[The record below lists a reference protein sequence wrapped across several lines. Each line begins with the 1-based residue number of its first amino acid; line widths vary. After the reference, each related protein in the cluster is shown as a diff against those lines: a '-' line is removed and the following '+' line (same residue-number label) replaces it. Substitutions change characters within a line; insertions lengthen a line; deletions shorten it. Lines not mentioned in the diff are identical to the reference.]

1 MKSSETLS
9 GELLSKPV
17 GILALQGDFSA
28 HQSAFRDFGAETVL
42 IRYPDQ
48 LGDLSALVLPGGE
61 STTHLKA
68 LQESQ
73 LWEAIPRTV
82 RGGLPIFATCAGLI
96 LCAREVVQPVQPSW
110 NLLNIAIER
119 NAWGRQ
125 KESFIAKEAWPL
137 LGEDPQEMVFIR
149 APRITAVGGGVEV
162 IGEYEGE
169 PVFVRQGAVFGAT
182 FHPELSHAHDAIRL
196 FLANLR

>member
-1 MKSSETLS
+1 M
-9 GELLSKPV
+9 GVDQGPI

-42 IRYPDQ
+42 VRYPDQ
-48 LGDLSALVLPGGE
+48 LRALSALVLPGGE

-73 LWEAIPRTV
+73 LWEAIPLAV

-96 LCAREVVQPVQPSW
+96 LCAREVSRPIQSSW
-110 NLLNIAIER
+110 NLMNIAIKR

-125 KESFIAKEAWPL
+125 KESFIAKEKWPA
-137 LGEDPQEMVFIR
+137 LGEDEQEMVFIR

-162 IGEYEGE
+162 IGEYREE
-169 PVFVRQGAVFGAT
+169 PVFVRQGGVFGAT
-182 FHPELSHAHDAIRL
+182 FHPELSRSHGAIRF
-196 FLANLR
+196 FLAAF